1 MLPSLNEFP
10 GDGSNFTIQ
19 IIIKMFQIKR
29 ILFFIFFTS
38 AAIFPQTKDTL
49 KLNLAAKKLPFE
61 LTELV
66 PVSLPKVGLAL
77 SGGGARALSQLGI
90 LRAFE
95 EEEIPL
101 EVIVG
106 TSMGSIVGGLFS
118 AGYSAQELDS
128 IIRNTNWEE
137 LFTAEQSNRNELF
150 VDQKLTED
158 RAIFSLRIDG
168 LKPILPRSISSGQ
181 RGANFLN
188 LLALNAPIQAEDY
201 NNLRYRFRA
210 IATDLVHGK
219 KVVLDQ
225 GPLGVSMQASSSV
238 TLLLPPVKKDSLS
251 LVDGGLVANIPVKET
266 RKLGADIIIAGNAV
280 SPLYEESELN
290 YPWVIADQLVSIP
303 MQILNE
309 QQLEE
314 ADFIIQPNLNGI
326 KNTDFSR
333 IDSILSEG
341 YRSATEQIGL
351 IKEKIKEQFIE
362 LLDVKEE
369 IYRNVFVKELPGTFE
384 NTFFANIR
392 SNNIVSNHEILY
404 QLYQI
409 QKSGDYKK
417 IFAEV
422 EKNESATFISLYAE
436 KNSEVTNYEITGV
449 SIFDRE
455 NLAQRLSHLIN
466 KPFNSIKTLNAALDI
481 LREYKESGYI
491 LARIKSIQFEESAGT
506 LHIVLDEGLISKL
519 IVDGNIKT
527 KEEIITR
534 EFAIKAGDY
543 LRFADAQKGLTNL
556 RSTNLFEQIE
566 LSSQNSAAGNDLRV
580 SVIEK
585 PSSILRFGMRI
596 DNENYSQL
604 SFDIR
609 DENFLGTGTE
619 VGTILSGG
627 IRNRSYILEHRANR
641 VFDTY
646 FTYRIRAFYDFNDV
660 NVYQDDPQTVHNRF
674 SRSKTGEY
682 RQIYY
687 GGSFNLGSQVGR
699 FGHVSAEAKYQ
710 RDVVKG
716 KFDYTGPTYSL
727 DIASLRLSLIID
739 SQDQYPYPTDGF
751 LIKTYYE
758 TAQTALGG
766 DISYSKFLFD
776 YKSIL
781 GLNAPNA
788 FIFHGQVGISD
799 ETLPLS
805 QHFSFG
811 GQNLFFGYRD
821 NEYRGRQVF
830 SASLEYMH
838 KIPIKLFFDTYLK
851 LRYDLGSAWTEKEQ
865 IRYKDLRHGIGA
877 TLSFN
882 TPVGP
887 ADFSVGKS
895 FYLVDAIPKNKVVWG
910 PTFIYFTIGYYY

>member
-1 MLPSLNEFP
+1 
-10 GDGSNFTIQ
+10 
-19 IIIKMFQIKR
+19 MFLTKR
-29 ILFFIFFTS
+29 ILFFIFITS
-38 AAIFPQTKDTL
+38 AVIFSQKKDTL
-49 KLNLAAKKLPFE
+49 KLDLETKRLPFE
-61 LTELV
+61 LTQQV
-66 PVSLPKVGLAL
+66 PINLPKVGLAL
-77 SGGGARALSQLGI
+77 SGGGARALSLLGI
-90 LRAFE
+90 LRVFE
-95 EEEIPL
+95 EEQIPIDI
-101 EVIVG
+101 IVG
-106 TSMGSIVGGLFS
+106 TSMGSIVGGLYS
-118 AGYSAQELDS
+118 AGYSINELDS
-128 IIRNTNWEE
+128 LVRKTNWND
-137 LFTAEQSNRNELF
+137 LFAVEQTNRNELF

-158 RAIFSLRIDG
+158 RAIISFRIDG
-168 LKPILPRSISSGQ
+168 LKPILPRSLSSGQ

-188 LLALNAPIQAEDY
+188 LLSLNAPIQTDDY
-201 NNLRYRFRA
+201 NNLRYKFRA
-210 IATDLVHGK
+210 IATDLVYGK

-225 GPLGVSMQASSSV
+225 GPLGISMQASSSV
-238 TLLLPPVKKDSLS
+238 TLLLPPVKRDSLS

-314 ADFIIQPNLNGI
+314 ADFIIQPRLNGI
-326 KNTDFSR
+326 KNSDFNQV
-333 IDSILSEG
+333 DSILTEG
-341 YRSATEQIGL
+341 YRRASEQAAS

-362 LLDVKEE
+362 YLDVKEE
-369 IYRNVFVKELPGTFE
+369 IYQNIFVKEFPKDLE
-384 NTFFANIR
+384 NSFLANIK
-392 SNNIVSNHEILY
+392 SSDIISNHEILF

-409 QKSGDYKK
+409 QKSGDYKNVFVE
-417 IFAEV
+417 I
-422 EKNESATFISLYAE
+422 EKNNSATFFSLHAK

-455 NLAQRLSHLIN
+455 NLARRLSHLIN
-466 KPFNSIKTLNAALDI
+466 KPFNSLKTLNAALDI

-491 LARIKSIQFEESAGT
+491 LARIESILFEESTGT
-506 LHIVLDEGLISKL
+506 LHIMLDEGLVSKL
-519 IVDGNIKT
+519 IVDGNTKT
-527 KEEIITR
+527 QEKIITR
-534 EFAIKAGDY
+534 EFAIKVGDY
-543 LRFADAQKGLTNL
+543 LRFVDAQKGLTNL

-566 LSSQNSAAGNDLRV
+566 LTAEKSEEGNKLKIT
-580 SVIEK
+580 VIER
-585 PSSILRFGMRI
+585 PSSIMRFGMRI
-596 DNENYSQL
+596 DNENYTQL

-660 NVYQDDPQTVHNRF
+660 NVYDDDPQTVHNKF

-682 RQIYY
+682 RQIFY
-687 GGSFNLGSQVGR
+687 GGSFSLGSQVGR
-699 FGHVSAEAKYQ
+699 FGHISAEAKYQ
-710 RDVVKG
+710 RDEIKG
-716 KFDYTGPTYSL
+716 KYDYTGPSYNL

-751 LIKTYYE
+751 LVKTYYE

-788 FIFHGQVGISD
+788 FIFHGTVGISD

-811 GQNLFFGYRD
+811 GQNMFFGYRD

-830 SASLEYMH
+830 SASLEYMQ
-838 KIPIKLFFDTYLK
+838 KLPIKLFFDTYLK
-851 LRYDLGSAWTEKEQ
+851 FRYDLGSAWTEKEQ

-895 FYLVDAIPKNKVVWG
+895 FYLVDAIPKNKVIWG
-910 PTFIYFTIGYYY
+910 PTFFYFTIGYYY

>member
-1 MLPSLNEFP
+1 
-10 GDGSNFTIQ
+10 
-19 IIIKMFQIKR
+19 
-29 ILFFIFFTS
+29 LFFIFLTTCG
-38 AAIFPQTKDTL
+38 IFPQKKDTL
-49 KLNLAAKKLPFE
+49 KLDLETKRLPFE
-61 LTELV
+61 LTQQV
-66 PVSLPKVGLAL
+66 PINLPKVGLAL
-77 SGGGARALSQLGI
+77 SGGGARALSLLEI

-95 EEEIPL
+95 EEQIPIDI
-101 EVIVG
+101 IVG
-106 TSMGSIVGGLFS
+106 TSMGSIIGGLYS
-118 AGYSAQELDS
+118 AGYSVNELDS
-128 IIRNTNWEE
+128 IVRNTNWDE
-137 LFTAEQSNRNELF
+137 LFAVEQTNRNELF

-158 RAIFSLRIDG
+158 RAIISLRIDG

-188 LLALNAPIQAEDY
+188 LLSLNAPIQAEDY
-201 NNLRYRFRA
+201 NNLRYKFRA
-210 IATDLVHGK
+210 IATDLVYGK

-225 GPLGVSMQASSSV
+225 GPLGISMQASSSV

-314 ADFIIQPNLNGI
+314 ADFIIQPKLNGI
-326 KNTDFSR
+326 KNSDFNR
-333 IDSILSEG
+333 VDSILTEG
-341 YRSATEQIGL
+341 YKSALEQRVP
-351 IKEKIKEQFIE
+351 IKEKIKELFIE
-362 LLDVKEE
+362 YLDLKEE
-369 IYRNVFVKELPGTFE
+369 VYQNIFVKEFPKDLGDTFW
-384 NTFFANIR
+384 ANIKN
-392 SNNIVSNHEILY
+392 SDVISNHEILF

-409 QKSGDYKK
+409 QKSGDYKNV
-417 IFAEV
+417 FV
-422 EKNESATFISLYAE
+422 EIEKSNSATFFSLHAE

-455 NLAQRLSHLIN
+455 NLANRLFHLIN
-466 KPFNSIKTLNAALDI
+466 KPFNSLRTLNAALDI
-481 LREYKESGYI
+481 LREYKKSGYI
-491 LARIKSIQFEESAGT
+491 LARIKSILFEESTGT
-506 LHIVLDEGLISKL
+506 LHIILDEGLVSEL
-519 IVDGNIKT
+519 IVSGNTKT
-527 KEEIITR
+527 QEKIITR

-566 LSSQNSAAGNDLRV
+566 LSAEKSDKGNKLNV
-580 SVIEK
+580 AVIER

-596 DNENYSQL
+596 DNENFTQL

-609 DENFLGTGTE
+609 DDNFLGTGTE
-619 VGTILSGG
+619 VGAILSGG

-646 FTYRIRAFYDFNDV
+646 YTYRIRAFYDFNDV
-660 NVYQDDPQTVHNRF
+660 NVYEDDPQIVHNKF

-682 RQIYY
+682 RQIFY
-687 GGSFNLGSQVGR
+687 GGSFSLGSQVGR
-699 FGHVSAEAKYQ
+699 FGHISAEAKYQ
-710 RDVVKG
+710 RDEIKG
-716 KFDYTGPTYSL
+716 KYDYSGPSYIL

-751 LIKTYYE
+751 LVKTFYE

-788 FIFHGQVGISD
+788 FIFHGTVGISD

-811 GQNLFFGYRD
+811 GQNMFFGYRD

-838 KIPIKLFFDTYLK
+838 KLPIKLFFDTYLK
-851 LRYDLGSAWTEKEQ
+851 FRYDLGSAWTEKEQ

-877 TLSFN
+877 TISFN

-895 FYLVDAIPKNKVVWG
+895 FYLVDALPNNKVVWG
-910 PTFIYFTIGYYY
+910 PTFFYFTIGYYY

>member
-1 MLPSLNEFP
+1 MCR
-10 GDGSNFTIQ
+10 
-19 IIIKMFQIKR
+19 IKR
-29 ILFFIFFTS
+29 ILFFIFLTT
-38 AAIFPQTKDTL
+38 AGIFPQKKDTL
-49 KLNLAAKKLPFE
+49 KLDLETKRLPFE
-61 LTELV
+61 LTQQV
-66 PVSLPKVGLAL
+66 PINLPKVGLAL
-77 SGGGARALSQLGI
+77 SGGGARALSLLEI

-95 EEEIPL
+95 EEQIPIDI
-101 EVIVG
+101 IVG
-106 TSMGSIVGGLFS
+106 TSMGSIIGGLYS
-118 AGYSAQELDS
+118 AGYSVNELDS
-128 IIRNTNWEE
+128 IVRNTNWDE
-137 LFTAEQSNRNELF
+137 LFAVEQTNRNELF

-158 RAIFSLRIDG
+158 RAIISLRIDG

-188 LLALNAPIQAEDY
+188 LLSLNAPIQADDY
-201 NNLRYRFRA
+201 NNLRYKFRA

-225 GPLGVSMQASSSV
+225 GPLGISMQASSSV

-314 ADFIIQPNLNGI
+314 ADFIIQPKLNGI
-326 KNTDFSR
+326 KNSDFNR
-333 IDSILSEG
+333 VDSILTEG
-341 YRSATEQIGL
+341 YKSALEQRVP
-351 IKEKIKEQFIE
+351 IKEKIKELFIKY
-362 LLDVKEE
+362 LDLKEE
-369 IYRNVFVKELPGTFE
+369 VFQNIFVKEFPKDLVGTFW
-384 NTFFANIR
+384 ANIKSSDVI
-392 SNNIVSNHEILY
+392 SNQEILF

-409 QKSGDYKK
+409 QKSGDYKNV
-417 IFAEV
+417 FV
-422 EKNESATFISLYAE
+422 EIEKSNSATFFSLHAE

-455 NLAQRLSHLIN
+455 NLANRLSHLIN
-466 KPFNSIKTLNAALDI
+466 KPFNSLRTLNAALDI
-481 LREYKESGYI
+481 LREYKKSGYI
-491 LARIKSIQFEESAGT
+491 LARIESILFEESTGT
-506 LHIVLDEGLISKL
+506 LHIILDEGLVSEL
-519 IVDGNIKT
+519 IVSGNTKT
-527 KEEIITR
+527 QERIITR

-566 LSSQNSAAGNDLRV
+566 LAAEKSDKGNKLNV
-580 SVIEK
+580 AVIER

-596 DNENYSQL
+596 DNENFTQL

-609 DENFLGTGTE
+609 DDNFLGTGTE
-619 VGTILSGG
+619 VGAILSGG

-660 NVYQDDPQTVHNRF
+660 NVYEDDPQIVHNKF

-682 RQIYY
+682 RQIFY
-687 GGSFNLGSQVGR
+687 GGSFSLGSQVGR
-699 FGHVSAEAKYQ
+699 FGHISAEAKYQ
-710 RDVVKG
+710 RDEIKG
-716 KFDYTGPTYSL
+716 KYDYSGPSYIL

-751 LIKTYYE
+751 LVKTYYE

-788 FIFHGQVGISD
+788 FIFHGTVGISD

-811 GQNLFFGYRD
+811 GQNMFFGYRD

-838 KIPIKLFFDTYLK
+838 KLPIKLFFETYLK
-851 LRYDLGSAWTEKEQ
+851 FRYDLGSAWTEKEQ

-877 TLSFN
+877 TISFN

-895 FYLVDAIPKNKVVWG
+895 FYLVDALPNNKVVWG
-910 PTFIYFTIGYYY
+910 PTFFYFTIGYYY